1 MAEINL
7 CPLQCLSYGGPLQPV
22 HVGKLPAIVN
32 GDRPENFS
40 EQDRPAFPFD
50 TARTFIT
57 LSAVLSFIR
66 TMNSLRVKG
75 SVEMNRAFDPSF
87 LL

>member
-1 MAEINL
+1 MKRPYTAALISEM
-7 CPLQCLSYGGPLQPV
+7 S
-22 HVGKLPAIVN
+22 IVN
-32 GDRPENFS
+32 AKKYKNFS